1 MKKKIFIA
9 SIVMASLVSCGG
21 GEESHEESTENAT
34 EEVATNDETEETEEA
49 EITQID
55 PFQDFPDVGFAGAEG
70 EFVLTPSKNW
80 QEDATRDG
88 ADKTTFIFYNA
99 KMAKPGTEYSTVDF
113 TFDGEV
119 EIPNYMIVPI
129 KSNQTAKKG
138 DILLTWWQTGSGM
151 QRAIVVDD
159 SNPAEPV
166 VNYLDLDWDN
176 PATNNDGVGIG
187 QATYQIKPNTFHA
200 LTKKWDVGTTVAVK
214 DGSDYKAA
222 TIISISGDKVLTI
235 GFAGKMAMYNKSDC
249 TAIDVNPNVKE
260 GDEVQAPWVGKFINT
275 KVIKVDKEMGRVWV
289 EDPYSD
295 DPMVV
300 PFGDVTTG
308 LVIN

>member
-9 SIVMASLVSCGG
+9 SVVMASLVSCGG
-21 GEESHEESTENAT
+21 GEESHEENTENAT
-34 EEVATNDETEETEEA
+34 EEVATTEETEEA
-49 EITQID
+49 EEAEVSQID
-55 PFQDFPDVGFAGAEG
+55 PFKDFPEVGFSGAEG

-88 ADKTTFIFYNA
+88 ADKTTFIFYKA
-99 KMAKPGTEYSTVDF
+99 KMAKPGAEYSTVDF

-129 KSNQTAKKG
+129 KANQTAKKG

-159 SNPAEPV
+159 ANPAEPV

-176 PATNNDGVGIG
+176 PATNDDGVGIG

-200 LTKKWDVGTTVAVK
+200 LTSKWDVGTTVAVK
-214 DGSDYKAA
+214 DGSDFKAA
-222 TIISISGDKVLTI
+222 TIISISGDQVLTI
-235 GFAGKMAMYNKSDC
+235 GFAGKMAMYNKADC
-249 TAIDVNPNVKE
+249 TPIDVNPNVKE
-260 GDEVQAPWVGKFINT
+260 GDDVQAPWVGKFINT
-275 KVIKVDKEMGRVWV
+275 KVVKVDKKMGRVWV
-289 EDPYSD
+289 DDPYSD

-308 LVIN
+308 LAIN

>member
-1 MKKKIFIA
+1 MKKKIFMA
-9 SIVMASLVSCGG
+9 SVVMASLVSCGG
-21 GEESHEESTENAT
+21 GEESTENTESENTT
-34 EEVATNDETEETEEA
+34 EEVIVDKTAEVEEA

-55 PFQDFPDVGFAGAEG
+55 PFSDFPDVGFTGSEG
-70 EFVLTPSKNW
+70 EFVLTPSKTW

-88 ADKTTFIFYNA
+88 ADKTTFIFYDA
-99 KMAKPGTEYSTVDF
+99 KMSKPGSEYSTVDF

-129 KSNQTAKKG
+129 KSDQTAKKG

-159 SNPAEPV
+159 SNPTEPV

-176 PATNNDGVGIG
+176 PATTSEGVGIG

-214 DGSDYKAA
+214 DGTDYKAA
-222 TIISISGDKVLTI
+222 TIISISGDKVLTL
-235 GFAGKMAMYNKSDC
+235 GFAGKMAMYDKSDC
-249 TAIDVNPNVKE
+249 TPIGVIPNVKA
-260 GDEVQAPWVGKFINT
+260 GDEVQVPWVGKFVNT
-275 KVIKVDKEMGRVWV
+275 KVVKVDEKMGRVWV

-295 DPMVV
+295 DPMVI

-308 LVIN
+308 LNIK